1 MTATQTTN
9 NEAVDAVQSG
19 NPQDL
24 TTQTALPSHALAAST
39 VGTPGAT
46 DEKEEEE
53 ENNDGDDGSNV
64 EDWDEILEQELKRV
78 PVRGARFKRMVDKLV
93 STTKVSRHCSS
104 RRLCLGGGG
113 AEEGEDQTRRKL

>member
-1 MTATQTTN
+1 MTATQATN

-46 DEKEEEE
+46 EEKEEE
-53 ENNDGDDGSNV
+53 
-64 EDWDEILEQELKRV
+64 
-78 PVRGARFKRMVDKLV
+78 
-93 STTKVSRHCSS
+93 
-104 RRLCLGGGG
+104 

>member
-1 MTATQTTN
+1 MTATQATN

-46 DEKEEEE
+46 EEEEEEEEE
-53 ENNDGDDGSNV
+53 ENNDGDDGSNENSVHQNKRKHV

-104 RRLCLGGGG
+104 R
-113 AEEGEDQTRRKL
+113 

>member
-1 MTATQTTN
+1 MTATQATN
-9 NEAVDAVQSG
+9 NEVMDAVHSG

-46 DEKEEEE
+46 EEEEEEEEEE
-53 ENNDGDDGSNV
+53 ENNDGDDGSNENSVHQNKRKHV

-104 RRLCLGGGG
+104 R
-113 AEEGEDQTRRKL
+113 